1 MFDLSKFL
9 DYPMWYKMAWVI
21 WIVFGLSLG
30 ISSLF
35 VRPETK
41 TTVES
46 TKKQSIAHSTKTL
59 LDLFKNDFN
68 NLLRAGQDLNLTNK
82 DIGQITIKSQTYLDF
97 TSQTI
102 FIGFYI
108 PDTPQT
114 YAICVYLS
122 NNYKTALDLTKK
134 VMVEQSA
141 TGMQPVNTSEL
152 KFSGRVFLYHETP
165 LLEEQRRELF
175 SLYKSKGLAPQFR
188 DYQYVADVNKTRS

>member
-21 WIVFGLSLG
+21 WIVFSLSLG

-41 TTVES
+41 TTSES
-46 TKKQSIAHSTKTL
+46 SKKQSISPSTKTL
-59 LDLFKNDFN
+59 LDLFKNDFS
-68 NLLRAGQDLNLTNK
+68 NLLRAGQDIAMMNK
-82 DIGQITIKSQTYLDF
+82 DISLTTIKSQAYLDF

-102 FIGFYI
+102 FIGYYI

-122 NNYKTALDLTKK
+122 NNYKTALDLTKH
-134 VMVEQSA
+134 VMAEESS
-141 TGMQPVNTSEL
+141 TGLQPVNTSEL

-165 LLEEQRRELF
+165 LFEEQRRALF
-175 SLYKSKGLAPQFR
+175 ALYKSKGLSPQFR
-188 DYQYVADVNKTRS
+188 DYHYVYEVNKK